1 MVWTASQHRYYRK
14 NKSSEQLISDRAK
27 DKARKRMA
35 RMKMATPQR
44 QNENQMRRASYL
56 RKQVRIL
63 SVF

>member
-14 NKSSEQLISDRAK
+14 NKSREQLINDRSK

-44 QNENQMRRASYL
+44 LNANRMRRERYL
-56 RKQVRIL
+56 SKQVRFML
-63 SVF
+63 MF